1 MRICRLHV
9 TVLITSRVHLECA
22 ALVLIADVVVPW
34 CGIVAEGIGFVE
46 MELTLSF
53 CVVGR
58 RG

>member
-22 ALVLIADVVVPW
+22 ARVLIAGVVVPW
-34 CGIVAEGIGFVE
+34 WGIAAEGIRFVE

-53 CVVGR
+53 CVVG
-58 RG
+58 